1 VDLSKYI
8 IDMWPHIVPRQGNGE
23 ATAALQALVNRTVA
37 EISSAPLAV
46 ASSEGPGGTERLRL
60 DVIERRRILAE
71 AGHTAGHL
79 GVAALRAGDAV
90 TAGRAAEILVSYLYA
105 ATHLNLVII
114 KIAMSLHCQSQ
125 HLLRIAQF
133 PIEIHSEK
141 GQFAETPLKIG
152 KVQNLG
158 DYDAIR
164 SNLNRSK

>member
-1 VDLSKYI
+1 MDLSKYI

-90 TAGRAAEILVSYLYA
+90 TAGRAAEILVSYLQ
-105 ATHLNLVII
+105 LISSSSR
-114 KIAMSLHCQSQ
+114 SLCRCRTASIQ
-125 HLLRIAQF
+125 
-133 PIEIHSEK
+133 
-141 GQFAETPLKIG
+141 
-152 KVQNLG
+152 
-158 DYDAIR
+158 
-164 SNLNRSK
+164 

>member
-1 VDLSKYI
+1 MQRVHQTLNPSTDHL
-8 IDMWPHIVPRQGNGE
+8 HRVPRQGNGE

-90 TAGRAAEILVSYLYA
+90 TAGRAAEILVSYLQ
-105 ATHLNLVII
+105 LISSSSR
-114 KIAMSLHCQSQ
+114 SLCRCRTTSIQ
-125 HLLRIAQF
+125 
-133 PIEIHSEK
+133 
-141 GQFAETPLKIG
+141 
-152 KVQNLG
+152 
-158 DYDAIR
+158 
-164 SNLNRSK
+164 